1 MPKLNK
7 SLKLTEFLDPRSKL
21 TPGIATTFT
30 VVISNSFSFFFEWD
44 RLLTAIVI
52 SCVINLLVVQGQN
65 IPLWKRIIYYILNT
79 LYIFS
84 MSLGANSMILNLFEK
99 NL

>member
-21 TPGIATTFT
+21 TPGIAATFT
-30 VVISNSFSFFFEWD
+30 VVISNSFSLFFDLD

-84 MSLGANSMILNLFEK
+84 ISLGANSVILNLIEK
-99 NL
+99 NH